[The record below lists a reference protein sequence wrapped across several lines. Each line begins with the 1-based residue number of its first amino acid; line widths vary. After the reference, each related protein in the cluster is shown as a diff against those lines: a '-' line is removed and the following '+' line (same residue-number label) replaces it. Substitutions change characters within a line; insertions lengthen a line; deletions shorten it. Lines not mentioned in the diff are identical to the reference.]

1 MIVGQSSPYTA
12 KEKKA
17 WVTEPYLSQLS
28 RCIQY
33 KLSDFLSNMYVYPK
47 EFYVSKARKKFKSPS
62 NSNIFIFRQKIHCVS
77 GKATEH
83 KGSE

>member
-1 MIVGQSSPYTA
+1 
-12 KEKKA
+12 
-17 WVTEPYLSQLS
+17 
-28 RCIQY
+28 
-33 KLSDFLSNMYVYPK
+33 MYVYPK

-62 NSNIFIFRQKIHCVS
+62 NSNIFIFRQKIHCVP